1 MKRILVVIGLAAFT
15 AASQAQVQYRNTA
28 GESDPHPPQL
38 GFGFAGEQDKP
49 GTPQL
54 GFTPQQDEPGTP
66 QLGYAPEQGDP
77 GTPQLGF
84 TPQQDEPGTPQL
96 GFGSEDKRK
105 D

>member
-1 MKRILVVIGLAAFT
+1 MKRILAVIGLAAFA

-49 GTPQL
+49 
-54 GFTPQQDEPGTP
+54 DTP
-66 QLGYAPEQGDP
+66 QLGYAPEQGNP